1 MKTAAGLRIIYLLYQ
16 ARRQVKASMQGHIE
30 VTGIILKQSPVG
42 EYDRHISLLTKE
54 RGKISAFARGARKP
68 GSRLAAAAAPFSF
81 GSFKLYE
88 GKSSYTLV
96 EADIQNYFEELRTDY
111 VGACYGMYFVEV
123 TDYYTR
129 ENNDEREMMKLLY
142 QSLRAL
148 SVPALPKPL
157 VRCIFECRAIAVNG
171 EFPGPPQD
179 EALEASTVYTLQY
192 IAASSIEK
200 LYTFTVTDKV
210 LEQLKDVS
218 AEYMKR
224 FVGRDFK
231 SLEVLK
237 TLC

>member
-1 MKTAAGLRIIYLLYQ
+1 
-16 ARRQVKASMQGHIE
+16 MQEYIL
-30 VTGIILKQSPVG
+30 VTGIVLKQIPVG

-179 EALEASTVYTLQY
+179 EALEASTVYTLLY